1 MKVLVVVEDDRD
13 MQLLIEVMLG
23 ADGRL
28 DLAGAATTASEA
40 IDAARREQ
48 PDLIVLD
55 HFIDGDVMGIDAAP
69 ELKQAAPH
77 ARILLCTSHDLAVEA
92 ERSGS
97 VDGFLNKNDIQQLLP
112 TVQQLLGITQ

>member
-1 MKVLVVVEDDRD
+1 MKVLMVVEDDRD

-28 DLAGAATTASEA
+28 ELAGAATSAAEA
-40 IDAARREQ
+40 IESARREQ

-69 ELKQAAPH
+69 ALKEAAPN
-77 ARILLCTSHDLAVEA
+77 ARILLCTSHDLQLEA

-97 VDGFLNKNDIQQLLP
+97 VDGFLNKNDIQRLLP
-112 TVQQLLGITQ
+112 TVQGLLGIT